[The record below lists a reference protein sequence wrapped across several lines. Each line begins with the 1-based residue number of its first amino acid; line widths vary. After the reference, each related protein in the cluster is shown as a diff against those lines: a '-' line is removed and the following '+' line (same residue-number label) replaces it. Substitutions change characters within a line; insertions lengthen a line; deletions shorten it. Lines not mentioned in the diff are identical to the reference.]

1 MHFNSNLTLMQGIDA
16 QNEGRLEE
24 ARKLYNLVL
33 LSEPH
38 NSDAHHNLGIISL
51 IYSKLDDALVNFKNA
66 LTNNPIQT
74 AGIMGNI
81 GIESSFNPE
90 IINQSENAFG
100 LLQLRHDRLDN
111 FRKFQ
116 AANPEMNLIDQQ
128 MKFIFEQGDPNSP
141 YKDAIAAKYFQEIMA
156 GTNPESV
163 ARLFDKR
170 FERSSGWLV
179 DPSDPSKGFN
189 PFGKTT
195 KDRMNLAKD
204 IYGYYTGE
212 GGPTNLNQIT
222 DTKKKPESKNF
233 IGKIRDMVSDPNFS
247 DDLRLWANSM
257 RYKPDQSLALSLM
270 ESKKAR
276 EEKRLLQVQK
286 NATMSYV
293 NNMPEGTLKNML
305 LTAAAGGAE
314 MSDLIKMMND
324 DRKLI
329 MNTEIKLG
337 GEFDKHDTVK
347 KFYGRADA
355 LRTILGNARKPSQA
369 GDVAIVYT
377 FMKMLDPTSTV
388 NKGELAMAQNIGSIP
403 TRIASLY
410 NALLVGEV
418 NLTADQRAGIV
429 NSAKQTYDESKVGYE
444 ATYNHYL
451 KKADQYGL
459 NSENFIR
466 RYGLNEEQYSDLTK
480 ITQGFPNDINQTPDV
495 NLEVPFTSDQL
506 DYDKFEQWLEES
518 ESSILPTWR
527 TLDDAAKFDIMT
539 KIYKQQLQ
547 AGNEAEFN
555 KFIIQQ

>member
-1 MHFNSNLTLMQGIDA
+1 MKVLKIWLILLILTTNAWSN
-16 QNEGRLEE
+16 E
-24 ARKLYNLVL
+24 LVYQPYR
-33 LSEPH
+33 SFTP
-38 NSDAHHNLGIISL
+38 NQMTDQIWQSL
-51 IYSKLDDALVNFKNA
+51 NA

-100 LLQLRHDRLDN
+100 FLQLRNDRLDN

-116 AANPEMNLIDQQ
+116 AANPEMSLVDQKI
-128 MKFIFEQGDPNSP
+128 KFIFEQGNPSSP
-141 YKDAIAAKYFQEIMA
+141 YKDAIAAKYFEEIMA
-156 GTNPESV
+156 GKNPESV

-170 FERSSGWLV
+170 FERSGGWLV
-179 DPSDPSKGFN
+179 DPNDPSKGYN
-189 PFGKTT
+189 QFGRSTV
-195 KDRMNLAKD
+195 DRMNLAKD

-212 GGPTNLNQIT
+212 GGSTNLNQT
-222 DTKKKPESKNF
+222 TNTKQKPDSKNF
-233 IGKIRDMVSDPNFS
+233 IGKIRDMMGDPNFS

-257 RYKPDQSLALSLM
+257 RYKPDQNLALSLI
-270 ESKKAR
+270 ENKKAR

-324 DRKLI
+324 DRKLV

-377 FMKMLDPTSTV
+377 FMKMLDPTRTV
-388 NKGELAMAQNIGSIP
+388 NKGELARAQKI
-403 TRIASLY
+403 
-410 NALLVGEV
+410 
-418 NLTADQRAGIV
+418 
-429 NSAKQTYDESKVGYE
+429 GYE

-480 ITQGFPNDINQTPDV
+480 ITQGFTNDINQTPDV

-506 DYDKFEQWLEES
+506 DYDKFEQWLEDS
-518 ESSILPTWR
+518 GSSILPTWR
-527 TLDDAAKFDIMT
+527 TLDDDAKFDIMSQL
-539 KIYKQQLQ
+539 YKQEKK

-555 KFIIQQ
+555 QFIIQQ

>member
-1 MHFNSNLTLMQGIDA
+1 MKLLKIWLILFSLTLNAWSSELVYQPYRSFTP
-16 QNEGRLEE
+16 NEIT
-24 ARKLYNLVL
+24 
-33 LSEPH
+33 
-38 NSDAHHNLGIISL
+38 DQIWQSL
-51 IYSKLDDALVNFKNA
+51 NA

-81 GIESSFNPE
+81 GIESSFDPD
-90 IINQSENAFG
+90 IVNQSENAFG
-100 LLQLRHDRLDN
+100 LLQLRNDRLDN

-116 AANPEMNLIDQQ
+116 AANPEMSLVDQQ
-128 MKFIFEQGDPNSP
+128 LKFIFEQGNPNSP
-141 YKDAIAAKYFQEIMA
+141 YKDAIAAKYFEEIMA
-156 GTNPESV
+156 GKNPESV

-170 FERSSGWLV
+170 FERSGGWLV
-179 DPSDPSKGFN
+179 DPNDPSKGYN
-189 PFGKTT
+189 QFGRSTV
-195 KDRMNLAKD
+195 DRMNLAKD

-212 GGPTNLNQIT
+212 GGSVNLNQTT

-233 IGKIRDMVSDPNFS
+233 IGKIRDMMGDPNFS

-257 RYKPDQSLALSLM
+257 RYKPDQNLALALM

-324 DRKLI
+324 ERKLV
-329 MNTEIKLG
+329 MNTEIKLA

-429 NSAKQTYDESKVGYE
+429 NSAKQTYDESKVGYQ
-444 ATYNHYL
+444 ATYDHYL

-459 NSENFIR
+459 NAENFIR

-480 ITQGFPNDINQTPDV
+480 ITKGLPNDINQTPDV
-495 NLEVPFTSDQL
+495 KLDVPFTPEEL

-527 TLDDAAKFDIMT
+527 TLDDAAKFDIMSQL
-539 KIYKQQLQ
+539 YKQELQ

-555 KFIIQQ
+555 KFIIKQ

>member
-1 MHFNSNLTLMQGIDA
+1 MKVLKIWLILLILTTNAWSN
-16 QNEGRLEE
+16 E
-24 ARKLYNLVL
+24 LVYQPYR
-33 LSEPH
+33 SFTP
-38 NSDAHHNLGIISL
+38 NQMTDQIWQSL
-51 IYSKLDDALVNFKNA
+51 NA

-81 GIESSFNPE
+81 GIESSFDPE

-100 LLQLRHDRLDN
+100 FLQLRNDRLDN

-116 AANPEMNLIDQQ
+116 SVNPEMSLVDQQ
-128 MKFIFEQGDPNSP
+128 LKFIFEQGNPSSP
-141 YKDAIAAKYFQEIMA
+141 YKDAIAAKYFEEIMS
-156 GTNPESV
+156 GKNPESV

-170 FERSSGWLV
+170 FERSGGWLV
-179 DPSDPSKGFN
+179 DPSDPSKGYN
-189 PFGKTT
+189 PFGTST

-212 GGPTNLNQIT
+212 GGSTNLNEIT
-222 DTKKKPESKNF
+222 VKGQKPESKNF
-233 IGKIRDMVSDPNFS
+233 IGKIRDMMGDPNFS

-324 DRKLI
+324 ERKLV

-388 NKGELAMAQNIGSIP
+388 NKGELAMAQNIGNIP

-451 KKADQYGL
+451 QKADQYGL
-459 NSENFIR
+459 NAENFVR

-480 ITQGFPNDINQTPDV
+480 ITKDFSNDINQTPDV
-495 NLEVPFTSDQL
+495 KLDVPFTPEEL

-527 TLDDAAKFDIMT
+527 TLDDAAKFDIMSQL
-539 KIYKQQLQ
+539 YKQELQ

>member
-1 MHFNSNLTLMQGIDA
+1 MKLLKIWLILFSLTLNAWSSELVYQPYRSFTP
-16 QNEGRLEE
+16 NEIT
-24 ARKLYNLVL
+24 
-33 LSEPH
+33 
-38 NSDAHHNLGIISL
+38 DQIWQSL
-51 IYSKLDDALVNFKNA
+51 NA

-81 GIESSFNPE
+81 GIESSFDPD
-90 IINQSENAFG
+90 IVNQSENAFG
-100 LLQLRHDRLDN
+100 LLQLRNDRLDN

-116 AANPEMNLIDQQ
+116 AANPEMSLVDQQ
-128 MKFIFEQGDPNSP
+128 LKFIFEQGNPNSP
-141 YKDAIAAKYFQEIMA
+141 YKDAIAAKYFEEIMA
-156 GTNPESV
+156 GKNPESV

-170 FERSSGWLV
+170 FERSGGWLV
-179 DPSDPSKGFN
+179 DPNDPSKGYN
-189 PFGKTT
+189 QFGRSTV
-195 KDRMNLAKD
+195 DRMNLAKD

-212 GGPTNLNQIT
+212 GGSVNLNQTT

-233 IGKIRDMVSDPNFS
+233 IGKIRDMMGDPNFS

-257 RYKPDQSLALSLM
+257 RYKPDQNLALSLI
-270 ESKKAR
+270 ENKKAR

-324 DRKLI
+324 ERKLI
-329 MNTEIKLG
+329 MDTEIKLADK
-337 GEFDKHDTVK
+337 FDKNEIVDNFMK
-347 KFYGRADA
+347 RADY
-355 LRTILGNARKPSQA
+355 LGTILGNARNPSQT

-377 FMKMLDPTSTV
+377 FMKMLDPDSTV
-388 NKGELAMAQNIGSIP
+388 NPGELALARNIGDIP

-410 NALLVGEV
+410 NSLLVGEV
-418 NLTADQRAGIV
+418 NLTADQRKALV
-429 NSAKQTYDESKVGYE
+429 NSAKQSYDESKIAYQSVYD
-444 ATYNHYL
+444 HYL
-451 KKADQYGL
+451 KKAEAYGL
-459 NSENFIR
+459 NPENFIQ
-466 RYGLNEEQYSDLTK
+466 RYGLNEEQYGDLSSLVGDFSK
-480 ITQGFPNDINQTPDV
+480 DINQTPDV
-495 NLEVPFTSDQL
+495 KLDVPFTPEEL

-527 TLDDAAKFDIMT
+527 TLDNAAKFDIMSQL
-539 KIYKQQLQ
+539 YKQELQ